1 MNLFLLIKRKPHT
14 FTSYVDMWE
23 VNKKVSVNYCY
34 TQQQNVIDILFTK
47 QTVAKSLDDMLAL
60 NASVNMYMF
69 HGGTSFG
76 LKAGERL
83 RQSYV
88 RLKHCVYYLIING
101 KYLNI
106 GLLKR

>member
-1 MNLFLLIKRKPHT
+1 M
-14 FTSYVDMWE
+14 
-23 VNKKVSVNYCY
+23 
-34 TQQQNVIDILFTK
+34 DIPFTK

-83 RQSYV
+83 VQSYV
-88 RLKHCVYYLIING
+88 RLKYCVYYIIITD
-101 KYLNI
+101 KSLNI
-106 GLLKR
+106 KLLYLI